1 MNGGLLLTQ
10 LRNGRHRAVRNAN
23 AKALLTRGNRSRKS
37 GRAVADNE
45 NICLERSRY
54 MARIPHRP
62 YFDAAARLTDA
73 RAGHED

>member
-1 MNGGLLLTQ
+1 MNGGLPLAQ
-10 LRNGRHRAVRNAN
+10 LRNGRRRAVRNTN
-23 AKALLTRGNRSRKS
+23 TKALLTRGDRGGKPSR
-37 GRAVADNE
+37 AAADNE

-62 YFDAAARLTDA
+62 YFDAAARLTDV